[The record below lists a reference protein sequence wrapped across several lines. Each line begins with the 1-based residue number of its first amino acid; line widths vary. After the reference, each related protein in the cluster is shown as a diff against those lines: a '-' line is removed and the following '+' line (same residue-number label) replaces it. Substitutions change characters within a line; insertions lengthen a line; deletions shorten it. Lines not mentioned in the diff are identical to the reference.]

1 MMEQEIKLSEE
12 VAKSYE
18 CSIVPTT
25 VTIQNGAAKG
35 TYDLKTISLE
45 DAAKLAKA
53 GKYLTEKTPA
63 KSTQEKK

>member
-1 MMEQEIKLSEE
+1 MKNLPKLPDQ
-12 VAKSYE
+12 VAKSYD
-18 CSIVPTT
+18 CSIAPTT
-25 VTIQNGAAKG
+25 VTIQRGEAKG

-63 KSTQEKK
+63 KALQEKR